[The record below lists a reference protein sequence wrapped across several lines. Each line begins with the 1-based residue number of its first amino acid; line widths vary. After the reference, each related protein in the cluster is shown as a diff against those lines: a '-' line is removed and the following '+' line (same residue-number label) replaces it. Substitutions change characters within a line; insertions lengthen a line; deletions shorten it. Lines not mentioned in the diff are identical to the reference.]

1 MNQTAVV
8 MMAGRVVA
16 DPRFGHTRSG
26 QPFARLRIGV
36 TPRRPDREGEWHDV
50 ASSYFTVNCWRRMA
64 TNASACL
71 RKGDPVIVWGKLKS
85 RTWVDANGQRHQI
98 IDIEADTICHDTSMG
113 WTHFLRGRTPG
124 FESDETARRDLAAA
138 EEMDSFSD
146 GDGGGG
152 AADDFAE
159 HGLAGNGFAAGGDP
173 RDDDS
178 QGSDPGDAGAGDR
191 DAGDKGAA
199 AGDAT
204 ASAGEDPFG
213 DGSPFGQGDRFRDG
227 NALRAG
233 EPGESEVPAATATD
247 PVAALL
253 TEAAPF

>member
-8 MMAGRVVA
+8 MMAGHVVA
-16 DPRFGHTRSG
+16 NPKLGQTRSG
-26 QPFARLRIGV
+26 QPFARVRIGV
-36 TPRRPDREGEWHDV
+36 TPRRVDREGEWHDI

-64 TNASACL
+64 TNASASL

-98 IDIEADTICHDTSMG
+98 IDIEADTICHDASMG

-138 EEMDSFSD
+138 EETDSFAD
-146 GDGGGG
+146 GDGG

-159 HGLAGNGFAAGGDP
+159 SGLAGNGFAAGGDL

-178 QGSDPGDAGAGDR
+178 PGGDPGDTGAWDR

-199 AGDAT
+199 V
-204 ASAGEDPFG
+204 S
-213 DGSPFGQGDRFRDG
+213 
-227 NALRAG
+227 NAG
-233 EPGESEVPAATATD
+233 EPGESEAPAATATD